1 MKKNLLSVLILAL
14 LVVNLALTSVMMF
27 GMMGA
32 MKSTTALVTKIAGVL
47 DLELSTEGEETE
59 QVVAISDSVS
69 YDIADSMTIPLKSS
83 SDGEQHYAKIAVSIQ
98 MDKSHKDY
106 KKQSENI
113 ESNVSMIKSEIISV
127 VSSKTVEEFLG
138 DTDGV
143 CKEILQRL
151 QKLYGSDFIYKV
163 VFSDMQAY

>member
-106 KKQSENI
+106 KKQSETI

-127 VSSKTVEEFLG
+127 VSSRTVEEFLG